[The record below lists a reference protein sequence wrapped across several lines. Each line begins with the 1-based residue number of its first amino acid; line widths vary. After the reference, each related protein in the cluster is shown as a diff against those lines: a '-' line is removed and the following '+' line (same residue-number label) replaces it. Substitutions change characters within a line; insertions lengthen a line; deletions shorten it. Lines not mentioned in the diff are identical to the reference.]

1 MIVQNKLVTNPQPML
16 HGHGNIEM
24 NVDT

>member
-1 MIVQNKLVTNPQPML
+1 ML

-24 NVDT
+24 DTIRGYVTNS

>member
-1 MIVQNKLVTNPQPML
+1 ML

-24 NVDT
+24 DTTRRYVANS